1 MSPSDQPGEAPE
13 VPIQC
18 PECETTSRVPL
29 ADLADRLEKHNRNV
43 HGGEEIAR
51 VDPDVADHLADLVAT
66 ELGLLEGED

>member
-1 MSPSDQPGEAPE
+1 MSEPEHETDTPE

-29 ADLADRLEKHNRNV
+29 PALADQLETHNENV

-51 VDPDVADHLADLVAT
+51 VDPDVADHLADLVAS
-66 ELGLLEGED
+66 ELGLLDTGE